1 MGLRACKERGKDLR
15 TSPGPATGH
24 RALTWIMLAF
34 CTNMLPS
41 CLIMHLLRVFILL
54 SKVLSGCILALHPI
68 KGRTKLSLLISNPQ
82 TQSAGK
88 FDGAKVL
95 VWSTVSLSFRP
106 PGHVHVSIWP
116 SIYFRFLRLQR
127 NSGSLFP
134 KDNGQIHP
142 GSYLSWIMLPRLS
155 PSKSSVRWYGF
166 TTSTHL
172 PFLPILGHCAKYKG
186 MKVPGGGWRIEGGE
200 IPWKERDVTAFKG
213 S

>member
-1 MGLRACKERGKDLR
+1 MGLRACKERGNDLR
-15 TSPGPATGH
+15 TSPGPAPGH
-24 RALTWIMLAF
+24 RAPTWITLAF

-54 SKVLSGCILALHPI
+54 SKVLSGSILALHPI
-68 KGRTKLSLLISNPQ
+68 KGRTKVSLLISNPQ

-95 VWSTVSLSFRP
+95 VWSTVSLSFRL

-116 SIYFRFLRLQR
+116 SIYFKFLRIQR

-155 PSKSSVRWYGF
+155 PSKSSVRW
-166 TTSTHL
+166 
-172 PFLPILGHCAKYKG
+172 
-186 MKVPGGGWRIEGGE
+186 
-200 IPWKERDVTAFKG
+200 
-213 S
+213 